1 MYRQKGLGLPELM
14 ISLLLASFLSIALVQ
29 HYQTIKRQYR
39 YIQTAFSENIDLQL
53 VTDLIRNSARNAGFT
68 PCVSID
74 HLVATD
80 HRYGQKKIAAIDV
93 STSLQINRMSPYFN
107 TVTKILGE
115 DQLTAST
122 DALFQN
128 HQAIVISD
136 CYHAEVQN
144 IRQIRHHSFE
154 QTIILEHP
162 LLYSYYFPVYI
173 GAWVEDVYTIRQIKD
188 HPSALYFGGLHPEE
202 LSPHVHALSAHIET
216 YCGRRM
222 LQVSLGLEHGHQIP
236 IDTMIRL

>member
-1 MYRQKGLGLPELM
+1 M
-14 ISLLLASFLSIALVQ
+14 
-29 HYQTIKRQYR
+29 
-39 YIQTAFSENIDLQL
+39 
-53 VTDLIRNSARNAGFT
+53 
-68 PCVSID
+68 
-74 HLVATD
+74 
-80 HRYGQKKIAAIDV
+80 
-93 STSLQINRMSPYFN
+93 
-107 TVTKILGE
+107 
-115 DQLTAST
+115 
-122 DALFQN
+122 
-128 HQAIVISD
+128 
-136 CYHAEVQN
+136 QN